1 MASEKFFPYL
11 ERRQNIVRQFYLI
24 LLVSDSAEL
33 KSDAG
38 YAMTAD
44 FWFSVTRCAFCKK
57 IVHSN
62 RAIQYTLYLMPVRAV
77 KESEFKK
84 KKKKYRGHHKNG
96 TDCNFKK
103 VQLPSWQ
110 KS

>member
-1 MASEKFFPYL
+1 MASEKFFPYP

-44 FWFSVTRCAFCKK
+44 FWFSVTRCAFCKN

-77 KESEFKK
+77 KESEFKVF
-84 KKKKYRGHHKNG
+84 
-96 TDCNFKK
+96 T
-103 VQLPSWQ
+103 S
-110 KS
+110 